1 VRVWPADDYTRVT
14 LENDTDLKATHFIV
28 KDPERMVVDIEGL
41 ELNPTLKSLVA
52 KIQSNDPYIKQV
64 RVGQNRPNVVRLVF
78 DLKEEVTPQVFT
90 LPPAGNYK
98 HRLIFDLYPVKA
110 ADPIAAMIEKA
121 TGPTQPLCRNRRQR
135 PSWSRAKN
143 ETAEALPKVDKQG
156 KMVRMITIA
165 LDPGHGGEDPAPR
178 ARTAAAK
185 RTSCCPSPSASR
197 PSWKTCRTC
206 A

>member
-1 VRVWPADDYTRVT
+1 
-14 LENDTDLKATHFIV
+14 
-28 KDPERMVVDIEGL
+28 
-41 ELNPTLKSLVA
+41 
-52 KIQSNDPYIKQV
+52 
-64 RVGQNRPNVVRLVF
+64 VRLVF

-143 ETAEALPKVDKQG
+143 RNRRSTA
-156 KMVRMITIA
+156 
-165 LDPGHGGEDPAPR
+165 
-178 ARTAAAK
+178 
-185 RTSCCPSPSASR
+185 
-197 PSWKTCRTC
+197 
-206 A
+206 

>member
-1 VRVWPADDYTRVT
+1 VLSAAARHAAQILAVRVWPAEDYTRVT

-110 ADPIAAMIEKA
+110 ADPIAAMIEK
-121 TGPTQPLCRNRRQR
+121 GD
-135 PSWSRAKN
+135 WSSD
-143 ETAEALPKVDKQG
+143 DK
-156 KMVRMITIA
+156 
-165 LDPGHGGEDPAPR
+165 
-178 ARTAAAK
+178 TAAASRRRPK
-185 RTSCCPSPSASR
+185 NSEQPSR
-197 PSWKTCRTC
+197 PKRNRASPRANSKPPKPPGREKSTRTASWY